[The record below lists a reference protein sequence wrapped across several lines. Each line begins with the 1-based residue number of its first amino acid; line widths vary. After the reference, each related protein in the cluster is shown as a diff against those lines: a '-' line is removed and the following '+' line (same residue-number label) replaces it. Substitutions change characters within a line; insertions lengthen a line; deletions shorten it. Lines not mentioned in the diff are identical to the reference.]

1 MHFNKNQN
9 IGDAY
14 LFFNSI
20 TSTHSYA
27 MELLSHSFPQH
38 GTVISADF
46 QEAGKGQQEKT
57 WFSDK
62 GKNILLSII
71 LFPDNLPPSKLYLM
85 NMAVSLA
92 VRKSILDVYPFP
104 ENVYLKW
111 PNDIYIMNKKIA
123 GILIKNSLNFH
134 KVQSTIISVGLNVN
148 QASFP
153 DFLPSA
159 TSLFLNTFKETN
171 RKEIEKNL
179 FAALEEY
186 LIYVNEQPDLLKFQY
201 HSCLLGMNK
210 EHTFLIK
217 KNNETLQGTIIGV
230 SDKGELIVKSSSDYQ
245 SLYFQHGDLIYL

>member
-20 TSTHSYA
+20 PSTHSYA
-27 MELLSHSFPQH
+27 MELLSHHFPQH

-46 QEAGKGQQEKT
+46 QEAGKGQQEKN

-71 LFPDNLPPSKLYLM
+71 LFPDNIVPSKLFLM

-92 VRKSILDVYPFP
+92 VRKSMLDDYPQP
-104 ENVYLKW
+104 ENIYLKW
-111 PNDIYIMNKKIA
+111 PNDVYIHDKKAA

-134 KVQSTIISVGLNVN
+134 KVQSSIISVGLNVN
-148 QASFP
+148 QTSFP

-159 TSLFLNTFKETN
+159 TSLLLNTFVEID
-171 RKEIEKNL
+171 RKRIEKNL

-186 LIYVNEQPDLLKFQY
+186 LSYVNENPDLLKIQY
-201 HSCLLGMNK
+201 HSCLLGIDK

-217 KNNETLQGTIIGV
+217 KSNKTFLGTIIGV
-230 SDKGELIVKSSSDYQ
+230 SDNGELIVKSSTENDA
-245 SLYFQHGDLIYL
+245 LYFQHGDLIYL

>member
-85 NMAVSLA
+85 NMAVSFA
-92 VRKSILDVYPFP
+92 VRKSILDVYP
-104 ENVYLKW
+104 
-111 PNDIYIMNKKIA
+111 
-123 GILIKNSLNFH
+123 
-134 KVQSTIISVGLNVN
+134 
-148 QASFP
+148 
-153 DFLPSA
+153 
-159 TSLFLNTFKETN
+159 
-171 RKEIEKNL
+171 
-179 FAALEEY
+179 
-186 LIYVNEQPDLLKFQY
+186 
-201 HSCLLGMNK
+201 
-210 EHTFLIK
+210 
-217 KNNETLQGTIIGV
+217 
-230 SDKGELIVKSSSDYQ
+230 
-245 SLYFQHGDLIYL
+245 

>member
-1 MHFNKNQN
+1 MHFNKNKN

-27 MELLSHSFPQH
+27 MVLLSHSYPQH

-71 LFPDNLPPSKLYLM
+71 LFPDNLPPSNLYLM
-85 NMAVSLA
+85 KMA
-92 VRKSILDVYPFP
+92 VRKSILDVYPLP

-186 LIYVNEQPDLLKFQY
+186 LIYVKKQPDLLKFQY

>member
-20 TSTHSYA
+20 PSTHSYA
-27 MELLSHSFPQH
+27 MELLSHGFQQH

-46 QEAGKGQQEKT
+46 QEAGKGQQEKS

-71 LFPDNLPPSKLYLM
+71 LFPDNLTPSKLYLM

-92 VRKSILDVYPFP
+92 VRKSILNIYLLP
-104 ENVYLKW
+104 ENVFLKW
-111 PNDIYIMNKKIA
+111 PNDIYILNKKIA

-159 TSLFLNTFKETN
+159 TSLFINTSIETN
-171 RKEIEKNL
+171 RKEMEKNL

-186 LIYVNEQPDLLKFQY
+186 LTYVNEQPDLLKLQY

-217 KNNETLQGTIIGV
+217 KSNEILKGTIIGV
-230 SDKGELIVKSSSDYQ
+230 SDKGELIVKSSSDDQ